1 MVPVPR
7 PLIVGATVADAVLDV
22 LDVVVDAVVLG
33 VASDTDGFAATVG
46 DGINVEFVVG
56 VAIATLFVN
65 SGAAAVVVIGVAA
78 IVALFV
84 TVGFAATVVGGISV
98 DCVVGVATA
107 VAVVKTGAAAFVTVA
122 ATRGVTA
129 LLTKGPFTPK
139 PATPVV
145 AATVAGA
152 IADAVA
158 GATTAFAVTGA
169 TVTAP
174 VVKIAPP
181 PPPSFVMTGVGGELI
196 DAFTVICGFAIKAG
210 GTNCPVGGV

>member
-7 PLIVGATVADAVLDV
+7 PVIAGATVADAVLDVLDV

-78 IVALFV
+78 IVAL
-84 TVGFAATVVGGISV
+84 
-98 DCVVGVATA
+98 
-107 VAVVKTGAAAFVTVA
+107 FVTVA

-196 DAFTVICGFAIKAG
+196 DEFTVICGFAINAG